1 MISSNSFENA
11 LKKQRQKPIIEAL
24 KNLCII
30 AVLAKKQHENIRKPH
45 TPTNNTSVYVVLM
58 IVLMGFGF
66 IARFVIRL
74 IVYLITHL
82 VICFVIRFFI
92 RFVICLI
99 IRRVICLFVRLFSG
113 FFVSSGC

>member
-30 AVLAKKQHENIRKPH
+30 AVLGKKRHENIRKPH
-45 TPTNNTSVYVVLM
+45 TPTNNTSVYVVLLT
-58 IVLMGFGF
+58 VLMGFGF

-74 IVYLITHL
+74 IVY
-82 VICFVIRFFI
+82 FVI

-99 IRRVICLFVRLFSG
+99 IHRVICFFIRLFSG
-113 FFVSSGC
+113 FFVSSRC